1 MNDKR
6 KKIISI
12 YKIGI
17 IISIFSSIIIFAI
30 FRFKLPFLLITILC
44 FGILITSRIANRVK
58 LELSNDYNDKIVSEA
73 LKTKID
79 NLTYNHKLGI
89 DKKEVKESKVIDLK
103 SKYISNNLFTGN
115 YKNANFKQ
123 ANIEIE
129 ELVSHFGPQDVI
141 DTFVTVFT
149 GLLVIYEFEN
159 KFNDSLILCQKGF
172 KNFHLSKIFN
182 KVKYSKV
189 STCDDKFNNNF
200 IVYASSKE
208 CVSYILNYK
217 IIEII
222 NKIVEDDC
230 KYLICIL
237 DNKIYIYTMGNP
249 YKVDISKEIEDE
261 NIQEYK
267 DYIANQ
273 CNLID
278 ELFRIYWHEENRQK
292 I

>member
-1 MNDKR
+1 MNNKR
-6 KKIISI
+6 KKIIKI
-12 YKIGI
+12 YKMGI
-17 IISIFSSIIIFAI
+17 IISTVSSIIIFII
-30 FRFKLPFLLITILC
+30 FKFKLPFLPITIIC
-44 FGILITSRIANRVK
+44 FGIIITSRIANKVK
-58 LELSNDYNDKIVSEA
+58 LELLNDYNDKIVSEA
-73 LKTKID
+73 LKTKIA

-103 SKYISNNLFTGN
+103 SKYISKNLFTGK
-115 YKNANFKQ
+115 YKNTNFKQ
-123 ANIEIE
+123 ANIEIKKLE
-129 ELVSHFGPQDVI
+129 YYETPQDWESSLI
-141 DTFVTVFT
+141 TVFE

-189 STCDDKFNNNF
+189 SSYDEKFNNNF

-208 CVSYILNYK
+208 CVSYMLNYK
-217 IIEII
+217 IIKII
-222 NKIVEDDC
+222 NKIIEDDC

-237 DNKIYIYTMGNP
+237 DNKVYIYIMGNP
-249 YKVDISKEIEDE
+249 YKVDITKEIEEE

-278 ELFRIYWHEENRQK
+278 EFIKLN
-292 I
+292 

>member
-6 KKIISI
+6 KKIIKI
-12 YKIGI
+12 YKTGI
-17 IISIFSSIIIFAI
+17 IISIVSSIIIFAI
-30 FRFKLPFLLITILC
+30 LKFKLPFLPITIIC
-44 FGILITSRIANRVK
+44 FGILITSRIANKVK
-58 LELSNDYNDKIVSEA
+58 LELTNDYNDKIVSEA
-73 LKTKID
+73 LKSKIV
-79 NLTYNHKLGI
+79 NLTYYPKLGI

-115 YKNANFKQ
+115 YKNTNFKQ
-123 ANIEIE
+123 ANIEIKKLE
-129 ELVSHFGPQDVI
+129 YYETPQDWESSLI
-141 DTFVTVFT
+141 TVFE

-189 STCDDKFNNNF
+189 STCDEKFNNNF

-208 CVSYILNYK
+208 CVSYMLNYK
-217 IIEII
+217 IIKII
-222 NKIVEDDC
+222 NKIIEDDC

-237 DNKIYIYTMGNP
+237 DNKVYIYIMGNP
-249 YKVDISKEIEDE
+249 YKVDITKEIEE
-261 NIQEYK
+261 GNIQEYK
-267 DYIANQ
+267 NYIANQ

-278 ELFRIYWHEENRQK
+278 EFIKFN
-292 I
+292 